1 MSILGANYRWQVYN
15 GTGVSVT
22 CTVKEKP
29 YKYASDGSLSLG
41 SESTQISAVSVST
54 LAYSNSSGIDNSTT
68 AKNLGSYLTFT
79 AAPGASATGTVTLFL
94 QRSTDGGTTWPD
106 NGLGQW
112 VGSISFS
119 ASSTSQTAGLIV
131 R

>member
-1 MSILGANYRWQVYN
+1 MSVLGEHYRWQVYN

-29 YKYASDGSLSLG
+29 FKYASDGSLTIG
-41 SESTQISAVSVST
+41 TESTQINAVSVST
-54 LAYSNSSGIDNSTT
+54 VSYSNSSTINNGT
-68 AKNLGSYLTFT
+68 AKNLFSHVTFT

-94 QRSTDGGTTWPD
+94 QHSTDGGTTWPA
-106 NGLGQW
+106 NGRGIP
-112 VGSISFS
+112 VMSFTFS
-119 ASSTSQTAGLIV
+119 ASSTSQTDVKPV

>member
-1 MSILGANYRWQVYN
+1 MSVLGASYRWQVYN

-29 YKYASDGSLSLG
+29 FKFGTDGSVTFG
-41 SESTQISAVSVST
+41 SESTQINAVSVST
-54 LAYSNSSGIDNSTT
+54 VSYSNSSGVNNAS

-79 AAPGASATGTVTLFL
+79 AAPGSSATGTVVLFL
-94 QRSTDGGTTWPD
+94 QRSTDGGTTWPSD
-106 NGLGQW
+106 GLGQF
-112 VGSISFS
+112 VASITFA
-119 ASSTSQTAGLIV
+119 ASSTSRTSTPIL